1 MLQLVEYEGKWVL
14 KLSHPSHT
22 HLFFLLGCKVYMIT
36 SWSMH
41 PGPLNEK
48 EATHSKAA
56 TLKGVGMVYCAMLCT
71 SLDLTPLDF

>member
-14 KLSHPSHT
+14 KLRHPSHT

-36 SWSMH
+36 SWRMH

-48 EATHSKAA
+48 ETTHSTAA
-56 TLKGVGMVYCAMLCT
+56 TVKGVWGWYNVQCSVPVLI
-71 SLDLTPLDF
+71 